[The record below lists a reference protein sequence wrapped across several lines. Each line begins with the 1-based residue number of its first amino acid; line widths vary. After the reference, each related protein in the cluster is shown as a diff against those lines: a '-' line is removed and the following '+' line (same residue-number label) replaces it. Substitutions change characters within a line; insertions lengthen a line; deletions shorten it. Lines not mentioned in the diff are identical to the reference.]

1 VGGACGHAAAA
12 AGAVLSPHEGQ
23 FVIQEGA
30 LIILRKY
37 LAREIYAATLLVLVA
52 FLMLFAFFDLIN
64 ELNYLGKGNY
74 RLQHV
79 LLFVLLSLPGHVYEL
94 VPIAVLIGTLYA
106 LSHLAANSEYTVMR
120 ISGLSP
126 YAAGGALVRIGA
138 IFVVLT
144 FAFGE
149 LVTPFAE
156 RAAQQMR
163 LSAMSAVV
171 AQEFRSGLW
180 VKDEF
185 RFVNVREV
193 RPDSTLNG
201 VKIYEFDSDYRL
213 RSISYAERGEFKG
226 GNAWRLLGVAQTR
239 FDSSGTSV
247 SRLDETEWHSV
258 LTPDLLS
265 VLLVQPE
272 KMSAVDLYQFTRHL
286 SENRQQTDLYEI
298 AMWKKLLYPFATL
311 VMMAL
316 ALPFAYVQVRL
327 GGLGVKIFAGIMLGV
342 LFHLLNG
349 LSSSLGIIQNWAPF
363 YSAVLP
369 SVLFLA
375 AALTMMWW
383 VERR

>member
-1 VGGACGHAAAA
+1 MIV
-12 AGAVLSPHEGQ
+12 
-23 FVIQEGA
+23 
-30 LIILRKY
+30 LRKY

-74 RLQHV
+74 RLQYV

-94 VPIAVLIGTLYA
+94 APIAVLIGTLYA
-106 LSHLAANSEYTVMR
+106 LSQLAANSEYTVMR

-126 YAAGGALVRIGA
+126 YAAGAALARIGA
-138 IFVVLT
+138 IFVVFT

-156 RAAQQMR
+156 RAAQQLR

-193 RPDSTLNG
+193 MPDSSLKG

-213 RSISYAERGEFKG
+213 RTISYAERGEFKG
-226 GNAWRLLGVAQTR
+226 ANTWRLSGLAQTR
-239 FDSSGTSV
+239 FDGGGTSV
-247 SRLDETEWHSV
+247 SRLAETDWHSV

-272 KMSAVDLYQFTRHL
+272 KMSAINLYQFTRHL
-286 SENRQQTDLYEI
+286 SENRQQTERYEI

-316 ALPFAYVQVRL
+316 ALPFAYVHVRA
-327 GGLGVKIFAGIMLGV
+327 GGMGVKIFSGIMLGV

-349 LSSSLGIIQNWAPF
+349 LSSSVGIIQNWAPF

-369 SVLFLA
+369 SVLFLFGA
-375 AALTMMWW
+375 MLMMWW